1 MFGPLAGLVA
11 MALWVFDPTVLTNAS
26 FVTTDTGAAL
36 GFFASAYAFYRFVIR
51 MSWQKALT
59 CGLAVGVALACKHN
73 AVLLLPILLL
83 LAVGELS
90 GRWLRGQRFP
100 KTFCLRMITG
110 MIAIAAVAL
119 TVLWGAYSFR
129 FAMHPVGVSMPP
141 LKTQVQ
147 TLSPLMSNVVT
158 FCALHHLLPESYLY
172 GLVDVVRVGTH
183 MPTYTFGKLY
193 AQGQWFYFPAI
204 LSLKWSVGVLGL
216 LLLAIAAFVS
226 GHVRRPREVFFLAL
240 PALFYLGVAMASPLN
255 IGVRHLL
262 PPFPFAFSLAGAGAG
277 WLVHQRRA
285 WVWPVA
291 GLLLWHAL
299 DSVRMFPNYMPY
311 ANILWGGPAHTHEFF
326 ADSATEWGQD
336 LKFVSAW

>member
-1 MFGPLAGLVA
+1 

-158 FCALHHLLPESYLY
+158 SCPRA
-172 GLVDVVRVGTH
+172 
-183 MPTYTFGKLY
+183 TFMD
-193 AQGQWFYFPAI
+193 WST
-204 LSLKWSVGVLGL
+204 LSVWERTC
-216 LLLAIAAFVS
+216 
-226 GHVRRPREVFFLAL
+226 RRIPS
-240 PALFYLGVAMASPLN
+240 ASSMRRGNGFIFQPS
-255 IGVRHLL
+255 
-262 PPFPFAFSLAGAGAG
+262 SL
-277 WLVHQRRA
+277 
-285 WVWPVA
+285 
-291 GLLLWHAL
+291 
-299 DSVRMFPNYMPY
+299 
-311 ANILWGGPAHTHEFF
+311 
-326 ADSATEWGQD
+326 
-336 LKFVSAW
+336 